1 MTEREKLI
9 LYLQNLAKAKSKVAT
24 LDVTFLLEI
33 LNALPKE
40 QPKPTSIRLDNVDI
54 EVDGGKFSEGE

>member
-24 LDVTFLLEI
+24 LDIMFLLEI

-40 QPKPTSIRLDNVDI
+40 QPKPTNARLDNVDI
-54 EVDGGKFSEGE
+54 EVDGGKFSESE